1 MKRRIVKKR
10 MKDALYN
17 ILKNS
22 EKPSCICVHNGTTF
36 FVNVLDVE
44 FDLCP
49 IEYPIINIRG
59 MTPVI
64 IKNGDIYAARMR
76 IENELNEDGAY
87 IGHPRGRDYGYKV
100 RYRLRKA
107 HGGRKR

>member
-22 EKPSCICVHNGTTF
+22 EKPSCICTHDGYTF
-36 FVNVLDVE
+36 LVNVSNVRFEMSMDGH
-44 FDLCP
+44 P
-49 IEYPIINIRG
+49 YIEIEGIVPVVIR
-59 MTPVI
+59 
-64 IKNGDIYAARMR
+64 KGDIYASFMDV
-76 IENELNEDGAY
+76 EKELNEEMAY
-87 IGHPRGRDYGYKV
+87 IGHPRGRNYDYKV
-100 RYRLRKA
+100 RYHLRKV

>member
-22 EKPSCICVHNGTTF
+22 EKPSCICVHNGTTY
-36 FVNVLDVE
+36 FVNVQDVE

-49 IEYPIINIRG
+49 FEYPIINIRG
-59 MTPVI
+59 TAPVMI
-64 IKNGDIYAARMR
+64 HNGDIYAVCMD
-76 IENELNEDGAY
+76 IKKELNEERAY
-87 IGHPRGRDYGYKV
+87 IGHPRGWDYEYKV
-100 RYRLRKA
+100 GYRLRKV